1 MCGGTGPR
9 WTEEEH
15 EAAMTAK
22 HQAAME
28 QAAERLAEEEKKC
41 MKTFNSLFQKIRM
54 KKMRK
59 SPEER
64 RRSSIRT
71 KRHSAIPDQPI
82 PLENLFYDRVSDEE
96 SW

>member
-1 MCGGTGPR
+1 MSNDYSCLQPIYVVEKDEIT
-9 WTEEEH
+9 
-15 EAAMTAK
+15 
-22 HQAAME
+22 
-28 QAAERLAEEEKKC
+28 EEEKKC
-41 MKTFNSLFQKIRM
+41 MKTFNFLFQKIRM